1 MKALKITGIV
11 IGSILVL
18 VIIVVAIAWILLSR
32 PSKIAAGVTS
42 VPSNAQAAQSLDTK
56 WSNFNN
62 TIAQSTAG
70 TPVTVTLTHEEVN
83 SKVNAQ
89 MSTVTLPDGLTV
101 SDVNVNLKD
110 GQILLSADMKY
121 SIFSG
126 HAGMT
131 ATVQIVDGQPTVVVT
146 NVDMGSLP
154 IPQSVQ
160 DKLTGLI
167 SGANL
172 FQESTAAFITQNVQ
186 IAHGEIIIS
195 GITK

>member
-1 MKALKITGIV
+1 
-11 IGSILVL
+11 
-18 VIIVVAIAWILLSR
+18 VVAIAWILLSR

-70 TPVTVTLTHEEVN
+70 TPVTVTLTQEEVN

-186 IAHGEIIIS
+186 IADGEIIIS

>member
-18 VIIVVAIAWILLSR
+18 VLIVVAIAWILLSR

-70 TPVTVTLTHEEVN
+70 TPVTVTPTQEEVN

-186 IAHGEIIIS
+186 IADGEIIIS

>member
-18 VIIVVAIAWILLSR
+18 VIIVAAIAWILLSR

-70 TPVTVTLTHEEVN
+70 TQVTVTLTQEEVN

-126 HAGMT
+126 NAGMT
-131 ATVQIVDGQPTVVVT
+131 AAVQIVDGQPTVVVT

-154 IPQSVQ
+154 IPQSMKDQ
-160 DKLTGLI
+160 LTGLI
-167 SGANL
+167 SGASL
-172 FQESTAAFITQNVQ
+172 FQESTAAFVTQSVQ
-186 IAHGEIIIS
+186 IADSKIIIS

>member
-1 MKALKITGIV
+1 MKALKIMGIV

-18 VIIVVAIAWILLSR
+18 VLIVVAIAWFLLSR

-42 VPSNAQAAQSLDTK
+42 VPSNAQSAQSLDTK
-56 WSNFNN
+56 WGNFNSA
-62 TIAQSTAG
+62 IAQSSAG
-70 TPVTVTLTHEEVN
+70 TPVTVTLTQEEVN

-89 MSTVTLPDGLTV
+89 MSTVSLPDGLTV

-126 HAGMT
+126 HAGMK
-131 ATVQIVDGQPTVVVT
+131 AAVQIVDGQPTVVVT

-167 SGANL
+167 SGASL

-186 IAHGEIIIS
+186 IVNGEMIIS
-195 GITK
+195 GVTK

>member
-70 TPVTVTLTHEEVN
+70 TPVTVTLTQEEVN

-186 IAHGEIIIS
+186 IADGEIIIS

>member
-18 VIIVVAIAWILLSR
+18 VLIVVAVAWILLSR

-42 VPSNAQAAQSLDTK
+42 VPSNTQAAQSLDTK
-56 WSNFNN
+56 WNNFNS
-62 TIAQSTAG
+62 TIAQSSSG
-70 TPVTVTLTHEEVN
+70 TPVSVTLTQEEVN

-89 MSTVTLPDGLTV
+89 LGTADLPAELTV
-101 SDVNVNLKD
+101 SNVNVNLKD
-110 GQILLSADMKY
+110 GQIFLSADVKY

-126 HAGMT
+126 RAGMT
-131 ATVQIVDGQPTVVVT
+131 ATVQIVNGQPTVVVT
-146 NVDMGSLP
+146 AVDMGSLP
-154 IPQSVQ
+154 IPQSLK

-167 SGANL
+167 SGASL
-172 FQESTAAFITQNVQ
+172 FQESTASFVTQNVQ
-186 IAHGEIIIS
+186 ISDGEIIIS

>member
-56 WSNFNN
+56 WSNFNS

-70 TPVTVTLTHEEVN
+70 TPVTVTLTQEEVN

>member
-11 IGSILVL
+11 IGSVLVL

-32 PSKIAAGVTS
+32 PSKIAAGVTP

-56 WSNFNN
+56 WNSFNS
-62 TIAQSTAG
+62 TIAQSSTG
-70 TPVTVTLTHEEVN
+70 TPVTVTLTQEEVN
-83 SKVNAQ
+83 SKVNAE
-89 MSTVTLPDGLTV
+89 MGTVSLPDGLTV
-101 SDVNVNLKD
+101 SNVNVNLQD
-110 GQILLSADMKY
+110 GQIILSADIKY

-126 HAGMT
+126 RAGMT
-131 ATVQIVDGQPTVVVT
+131 ATVQIVGGQPTVVVT

-167 SGANL
+167 SGASL
-172 FQESTAAFITQNVQ
+172 FQESTASFTTQNVQ
-186 IAHGEIIIS
+186 IVNGEMIIS

>member
-70 TPVTVTLTHEEVN
+70 TQVTVTLTQEEVN

-186 IAHGEIIIS
+186 IADGEIIIS

>member
-18 VIIVVAIAWILLSR
+18 VLIVVGVAWILLSR
-32 PSKIAAGVTS
+32 PSKIAARVAP
-42 VPSNAQAAQSLDTK
+42 VPADTQAVQSLDNK
-56 WSNFNN
+56 WNTFNS
-62 TIAQSTAG
+62 TIAQSSAG
-70 TPVTVTLTHEEVN
+70 TPVTVTLTQEEVN

-89 MSTVTLPDGLTV
+89 LSTVDLPNELTV
-101 SDVNVNLKD
+101 SNVNVNLKN
-110 GQILLSADMKY
+110 GQILLSADLKY

-126 HAGMT
+126 RAGMT

-146 NVDMGSLP
+146 DVDMGSLP
-154 IPQSVQ
+154 IPQAMK

-167 SGANL
+167 SGASL
-172 FQESTAAFITQNVQ
+172 FQESTAAFVTQNVQ
-186 IAHGEIIIS
+186 ITDGEIIIS

>member
-70 TPVTVTLTHEEVN
+70 TPVTVTLTQEEVN

-131 ATVQIVDGQPTVVVT
+131 ATVQIVDDQPTVVVT

-186 IAHGEIIIS
+186 IADGEIIIS

>member
-70 TPVTVTLTHEEVN
+70 TPVTVTLTQEEVN

-172 FQESTAAFITQNVQ
+172 FQESTAAFSTQNVQ
-186 IAHGEIIIS
+186 IADGEIIIS

>member
-11 IGSILVL
+11 IGSLLVL
-18 VIIVVAIAWILLSR
+18 ILIVVAIAWILLSR

-42 VPSNAQAAQSLDTK
+42 VPSNSQAAQSLDTK
-56 WSNFNN
+56 WNNFNS
-62 TIAQSTAG
+62 TIAQSSAG
-70 TPVTVTLTHEEVN
+70 TPVTVTLTQEEVN

-89 MSTVTLPDGLTV
+89 MSTVSLPDGLTV
-101 SDVNVNLKD
+101 SNVNVNLKD

-126 HAGMT
+126 NAGMT
-131 ATVQIVDGQPTVVVT
+131 AAVQIVDGQPTVVVT

-167 SGANL
+167 SGASL

-186 IAHGEIIIS
+186 IISGEMIIS

>member
-11 IGSILVL
+11 VGSILVL
-18 VIIVVAIAWILLSR
+18 VLIVVGIAWILLSR

-42 VPSNAQAAQSLDTK
+42 VSSNTQAAQSLYNK
-56 WSNFNN
+56 WNSFNS
-62 TIAQSTAG
+62 TIAQSSAG
-70 TPVTVTLTHEEVN
+70 TPVTVTLTQEEVN

-89 MSTVTLPDGLTV
+89 LSTVDLPEGLTV
-101 SDVNVNLKD
+101 SNVNVNLKD
-110 GQILLSADMKY
+110 GQILLSADLKY

-126 HAGMT
+126 SAGMT

-167 SGANL
+167 SGASL
-172 FQESTAAFITQNVQ
+172 FQESTAAFVTQSVQ
-186 IAHGEIIIS
+186 IADGEIIIS
-195 GITK
+195 GVTK

>member
-18 VIIVVAIAWILLSR
+18 VLIVVAIAWILLSR

-70 TPVTVTLTHEEVN
+70 TPVTVTPTQEEVN

-167 SGANL
+167 SGASL

-186 IAHGEIIIS
+186 IINGEMIIS

>member
-70 TPVTVTLTHEEVN
+70 TPVTVTPTQEEVN

-126 HAGMT
+126 HSGMT

-186 IAHGEIIIS
+186 IADGEIIIS

>member
-56 WSNFNN
+56 WSNFNS

-70 TPVTVTLTHEEVN
+70 TPVTVTLTQEEVN

-160 DKLTGLI
+160 EQTYRVNLRRQSVSRIDRGIHYSKR
-167 SGANL
+167 ANC
-172 FQESTAAFITQNVQ
+172 
-186 IAHGEIIIS
+186 
-195 GITK
+195 

>member
-11 IGSILVL
+11 IGSVLVL
-18 VIIVVAIAWILLSR
+18 VLIVVAVGWILLSR

-42 VPSNAQAAQSLDTK
+42 VPSDAQAAQSLDTK
-56 WSNFNN
+56 WNNFDS
-62 TIAQSTAG
+62 TIAQSSAG
-70 TPVTVTLTHEEVN
+70 TPVTVTLTQEEVN
-83 SKVNAQ
+83 SKVNAELT
-89 MSTVTLPDGLTV
+89 TVDLPDGLTV
-101 SDVNVNLKD
+101 SNVNVNLKD
-110 GQILLSADMKY
+110 GQILLSADLKY

-126 HAGMT
+126 SAGMT

-167 SGANL
+167 SGASL
-172 FQESTAAFITQNVQ
+172 FQESTAAFVTQSVQ
-186 IAHGEIIIS
+186 IADGEIIIS
-195 GITK
+195 GVTK